1 MKARTLF
8 VDHAGVL
15 GGAELYLLDV
25 VKHMRRSAQV
35 VLFEDGPFMA
45 RLKEEMIPASILEA
59 PGSVMG
65 VERDGG
71 RMQDLKSIPGIVQ
84 MVMRLRKLAR
94 KFDVVY
100 ANSQKALII
109 GALAGRVAMRPVIW
123 NLHDILT
130 ADHFSAS
137 HRKIAV
143 MMANRFVDHV
153 IVNSEATREAF
164 VACGGDATKTSI
176 VYNGIDG
183 SPFQRITDREVKDFR
198 RRLGLKDEMVVGLFS
213 RLTSWKGQHVLL
225 KAVAQQDD
233 VHALLVGGAL
243 FQDDAGYEQELR
255 KMVHDLGIA
264 DRVHFMGFRDDVPL
278 LMKATDIVVHCSTAP
293 EPFGRVIVEGML
305 AKKPVI
311 AANAG
316 GAREIVT
323 HEQTG
328 LLVTPGD
335 DAALS
340 HAIKSLIEHPEK
352 ARSMAEAGFVEA
364 YRRFAMENIVKQIE
378 HQIRKVIGD
387 PNAVA
392 ISETSG
398 TETSASPV

>member
-1 MKARTLF
+1 MARTLF

-25 VKHMRRSAQV
+25 VRHMRHNSRV
-35 VLFEDGPFMA
+35 VLFEDGPFMD
-45 RLKEEMIPASILEA
+45 RLKSEAIPTSILQ
-59 PGSVMG
+59 GSDAVMG
-65 VERDGG
+65 VERAGG
-71 RMQDLKSIPGIVQ
+71 KLQDLKAMPGIFQ
-84 MVMRLRKLAR
+84 MVMRLRKLAK

-109 GALAGRVAMRPVIW
+109 GALAGKAAMRPVIW

-143 MMANRFVDHV
+143 MIANRFVDHV

-164 VACGGDATKTSI
+164 GACGGNLDKTSI
-176 VYNGIDG
+176 VYNGIDAKL
-183 SPFQRITDREVKDFR
+183 FQSVDANEVRDLR
-198 RRLGLKDEMVVGLFS
+198 DSLGLKDEMVVGLFS
-213 RLTSWKGQHVLL
+213 RLTEWKGQHVLL
-225 KAVAQQDD
+225 EAIAQLKD
-233 VHALLVGGAL
+233 VHVVLVGGAL
-243 FQDDAGYEQELR
+243 FQDDASYEQKLR
-255 KMVHDLGIA
+255 GMVHDLNIA
-264 DRVHFMGFRDDVPL
+264 DRVHFLGFRDDVPR
-278 LMKATDIVVHCSTAP
+278 LMKSVDIVAHCSTSP

-323 HEQTG
+323 QNETG
-328 LLVTPGD
+328 LLVEPSNPK
-335 DAALS
+335 ALAE
-340 HAIKSLIEHPEK
+340 AILRLKEHPDK
-352 ARSMAEAGFVEA
+352 AQEMAEAGFTDA
-364 YRRFAMENIVKQIE
+364 YRRFAIENIVKQIE
-378 HQIRKVIGD
+378 NQIRKVIGG

-392 ISETSG
+392 I